1 MTVDKVVEPVTSGR
15 SSETVVVVGSVN
27 AKISGETSDQ
37 ASGSSGESSAT
48 NRQGLKEY
56 QEDALSKKATLF
68 GCFTNLDEFRNYH
81 KTITKSTNS
90 HSKNLNHP
98 SRNHEDGAPHR
109 HHRQWNETASGEF
122 L

>member
-15 SSETVVVVGSVN
+15 SSDTVVVVGLVN

-81 KTITKSTNS
+81 KTITKATNS
-90 HSKNLNHP
+90 HSKHFNHA
-98 SRNHEDGAPHR
+98 SRNNEDGAPHR
-109 HHRQWNETASGEF
+109 HHRLGIGMTSGEV